1 MAKIPQNA
9 QMIDILLAKRKS
21 DIKKISTEL
30 YSKRMES
37 NIKSVSGGVILQVH
51 FKNLVQAIKITSK
64 FIEENN
70 LEVDLCNQKYWATH
84 ACEFYNARNKNLGI

>member
-9 QMIDILLAKRKS
+9 QMIELLFAKRKS
-21 DIKKISTEL
+21 DIKKISAVL
-30 YSKRMES
+30 YSKRIES

-51 FKNLVQAIKITSK
+51 FKNLVQAIKISSK

-70 LEVDLCNQKYWATH
+70 LDVDLCNQKYWATH
-84 ACEFYNARNKNLGI
+84 ACEFYNDRNKSLGI